1 MDVHVISKHDSIL
14 NTYLYELR
22 DQELQ
27 KNRMRFRKNI
37 ERITQILCYEM
48 SKSLVYEPKEFTTG
62 LGQAFIDVPVQDLVI
77 CSVLRAG
84 LSMHPMVLDYFDQA
98 DNAFISAY
106 RKHDKDDHSKFEII
120 IEYLACPDLNN
131 KTLVLIDPMLAS
143 GKSLTMAYRALQPHG
158 KPKQIRLISL
168 IASQAGVDHVNTH
181 FPSNTGLWLAALDP
195 ELNDYGYIV
204 PGLGDAGDLAFGE
217 KLQH

>member
-22 DQELQ
+22 NQELQ

-37 ERITQILCYEM
+37 ERMTQILCYEM
-48 SKSLVYEPKEFTTG
+48 SKSLVYKSKAVKTE
-62 LGQAFIDVPVQDLVI
+62 LGNTFIDLPVQDLVI

-84 LSMHPMVLDYFDQA
+84 LSMHHMALDYFDQA

-106 RKHDKDDHSKFEII
+106 RKHDPGDHSKFEII

-131 KTLVLIDPMLAS
+131 KTLLLIDPMLAS
-143 GKSLTMAYRALQPHG
+143 GKSLTMAYQALQHYG
-158 KPKQIRLISL
+158 EPKQIRIISL
-168 IASQAGVDHVNTH
+168 IAAQAGVDYVDAN
-181 FPSNTGLWLAALDP
+181 FPEHAELWLAALDP